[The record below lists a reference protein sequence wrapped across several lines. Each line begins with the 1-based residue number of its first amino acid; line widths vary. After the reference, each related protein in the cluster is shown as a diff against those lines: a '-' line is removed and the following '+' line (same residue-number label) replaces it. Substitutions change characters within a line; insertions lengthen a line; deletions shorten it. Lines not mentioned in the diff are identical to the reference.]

1 MLLYFTELG
10 TKNSL
15 AINPEYVV
23 LVFQKIEDDNKT
35 TLINMINGNV
45 AVEEDYL
52 ETVGRINA
60 VK

>member
-1 MLLYFTELG
+1 MLYFTEVG

-23 LVFQKIEDDNKT
+23 LVFQKIEDDEKLT
-35 TLINMINGNV
+35 VINMINGNV

-52 ETVGRINA
+52 ETVGRLND

>member
-1 MLLYFTELG
+1 MLYFTEVG

-23 LVFQKIEDDNKT
+23 LVFQKIEDDEKLT
-35 TLINMINGNV
+35 VINMINGNV

-52 ETVGRINA
+52 ETVGRLNA

>member
-1 MLLYFTELG
+1 MLYFTEVG

-23 LVFQKIEDDNKT
+23 LVFQKIEDDEKLT
-35 TLINMINGNV
+35 VINMINGNV

-52 ETVGRINA
+52 ETVGRFNA